1 MLVRAHQIVQFF
13 GQIPVFPKNNGA
25 LFKYLKEILHYFIS
39 ATRLYIKEISP
50 SNQIFY

>member
-1 MLVRAHQIVQFF
+1 MLVRAHQIVQIF

-25 LFKYLKEILHYFIS
+25 LFKYSKEILHYFIS
-39 ATRLYIKEISP
+39 TTRLYIKEISP

>member
-25 LFKYLKEILHYFIS
+25 LFKYFKGILHYFIS
-39 ATRLYIKEISP
+39 TTKLYIKKISP
-50 SNQIFY
+50 SNPIFY